1 MANLHNSLKK
11 IAIKPEKINITAKE
25 AVKIANTNKCL
36 KDSFFKEQVKK
47 NMKYGYIGF
56 SKFGLKKVI
65 YHEVT
70 AKDEKGRDCYHER
83 NAWYIKVLEGE
94 WGATKYK
101 DDPNTGEK
109 IPIEDWDGYFTPK
122 DNICCLVFIDDGEY
136 LYLTKELI
144 PYVFEKEKVV
154 KRKEKIKIDPAGTA
168 WLKGNKK

>member
-1 MANLHNSLKK
+1 MANLDNSLKE

-56 SKFGLKKVI
+56 SKFGVKKVI

-70 AKDEKGRDCYHER
+70 AKDEKGRECYHER

-109 IPIEDWDGYFTPK
+109 IPIEDWDGYFT
-122 DNICCLVFIDDGEY
+122 LVPVRIS
-136 LYLTKELI
+136 TASLI
-144 PYVFEKEKVV
+144 SSMVDMPVERITGNPFSAILRRYGKLVISPEG
-154 KRKEKIKIDPAGTA
+154 I
-168 WLKGNKK
+168 LK